1 MKTSEVKIGKI
12 KIGAGLPIAIQSMTN
27 TPTADAIATANQ
39 IVELYNAGSEIV
51 RFTVDTEDA
60 AVAVPK
66 IKEILI
72 KKGYGNIPLVGD
84 FHFNGHILLE
94 KYPEMAKILDKYRIN
109 PGNIGYGKLHDENY
123 AKIIK
128 IAIKNK
134 KPIRIGA
141 NSGSLD
147 QELLQKLFS
156 KSKKSEKEVMI
167 DAIVKSALDSANF
180 AEKLGMKRNEIVISV
195 KMSDVVDTIKAYE
208 KLADEMK
215 KQKRIYAVHLGLT
228 EAGSGTKGII
238 KSTTAMAV
246 LLNEGIGDTIRVSL
260 TPSGK
265 KGSRNE
271 EVQVCKDI
279 LQSLSLRS
287 FGPEIT
293 SCPGCGRTN
302 NKLFQKIV
310 SEVNSYLESSAS
322 KKLKNIKI
330 AIMGCVVNGPG
341 EAKTADIALML
352 PGKTEKEI
360 AQVYVKGKLYTTLQG
375 KNISK
380 QFWNILQNI

>member
-1 MKTSEVKIGKI
+1 
-12 KIGAGLPIAIQSMTN
+12 
-27 TPTADAIATANQ
+27 
-39 IVELYNAGSEIV
+39 
-51 RFTVDTEDA
+51 
-60 AVAVPK
+60 
-66 IKEILI
+66 
-72 KKGYGNIPLVGD
+72 
-84 FHFNGHILLE
+84 LE
-94 KYPEMAKILDKYRIN
+94 KYPEMAKVLDKYRIN

-123 AKIIK
+123 AKVIK

-134 KPIRIGA
+134 KAIRIGA

-156 KSKKSEKEVMI
+156 KNKKSEKEVMI
-167 DAIVKSALDSANF
+167 EVIVKSALDSAKF
-180 AEKLGMKRNEIVISV
+180 AEKLGMKRDKIVISV

-208 KLADEMK
+208 KLAFEMK
-215 KQKRIYAVHLGLT
+215 SQKRIYAVHLGLT

-238 KSTTAMAV
+238 KSTTALAV
-246 LLNEGIGDTIRVSL
+246 LLHEGIGDTIRVSL

-265 KGSRNE
+265 AKSRNE

-360 AQVYVKGKLYTTLQG
+360 AQVYVKGKLLKTITG
-375 KNISK
+375 KNIKSEFIK
-380 QFWNILQNI
+380 IIKDFI